1 MYLSTSFLSNLLTI
15 PIFLIIVILLII
27 FLIMFILTKYWSYIF
42 DDQIGEWNGV
52 SIYSNK
58 RYKNGGN
65 IKNYYNGIYTGI
77 KWQCVEY
84 ARRYL
89 IIKHGIT
96 FSEVASAF
104 EIPNAKFTTLN
115 GDNVT
120 ISNELQEG
128 SLIIWPSYYKFNSP
142 DGHVA
147 VISSIL
153 PNGITVVEQNYDTD
167 TDNND
172 NTIHKFNNRF
182 IPKYNIQNAT
192 ILSFTPI

>member
-1 MYLSTSFLSNLLTI
+1 MYLSF
-15 PIFLIIVILLII
+15 LLIGL
-27 FLIMFILTKYWSYIF
+27 LIFILTKYWSYIF
-42 DDQIGEWNGV
+42 DDQIGDFNGV

-58 RYKNGGN
+58 RNENGEN
-65 IKNYYNGIYTGI
+65 KKNYYNGVFTGI

-115 GDNVT
+115 GDNVM

-128 SLIIWPSYYKFNSP
+128 SLIVWPSYYKSNSP

-147 VISSIL
+147 VVSSIL
-153 PNGITVVEQNYDTD
+153 PNGITVVEQNYT
-167 TDNND
+167 
-172 NTIHKFNNRF
+172 NTNTNANASHKFNNRF
-182 IPKYNIQNAT
+182 VPSREIDNAT
-192 ILSFTPI
+192 IVTFK

>member
-1 MYLSTSFLSNLLTI
+1 MYLSFL
-15 PIFLIIVILLII
+15 LIGLLII
-27 FLIMFILTKYWSYIF
+27 FLLTKYWSYIF

-58 RYKNGGN
+58 HYKNGEN
-65 IKNYYNGIYTGI
+65 INNYYNGVFTGI

-104 EIPNAKFTTLN
+104 EIPHAKFTTLN

-120 ISNELQEG
+120 LSNELQEG
-128 SLIIWPSYYKFNSP
+128 SLIIWPSYYNFNSP

-153 PNGITVVEQNYDTD
+153 PNGITVVEQNYDTNTND
-167 TDNND
+167 ND

-192 ILSFTPI
+192 ILSFKPVQAPSLCQMD

>member
-1 MYLSTSFLSNLLTI
+1 MYLSTSFLPNLLTI
-15 PIFLIIVILLII
+15 PIFLIII
-27 FLIMFILTKYWSYIF
+27 FILTKYWSYIF
-42 DDQIGEWNGV
+42 DDQIGDWNGV

-167 TDNND
+167 TNN

-192 ILSFTPI
+192 ILSFTPFLN